1 MKSINVIKKL
11 EEKQEIKQDMQ
22 RNKDKEKHNKSVYQF
37 FDNYILPILN
47 REFEELDETQLNYLK
62 AKCIDIVNEMFLD
75 FPSSENYEDYADL
88 KRQIADLKNK
98 KDIAEMLISFV
109 LYRMSQNVEKYANDN
124 GMSMEDYLQN
134 IIDTEQ

>member
-11 EEKQEIKQDMQ
+11 EEEQEIKQDMQ

-109 LYRMSQNVEKYANDN
+109 LYRISQNVEKYANDN

>member
-11 EEKQEIKQDMQ
+11 EEEQEIKQDMQ

>member
-11 EEKQEIKQDMQ
+11 EEEQEIKQDMQ

-98 KDIAEMLISFV
+98 KDIAEMLISFD

>member
-11 EEKQEIKQDMQ
+11 EEEQEIKQVMQ

>member
-11 EEKQEIKQDMQ
+11 EEEQEIKQDMQ
-22 RNKDKEKHNKSVYQF
+22 RNKGKEMHNKNVYQF

-47 REFEELDETQLNYLK
+47 REFEELDEIQLNYLK
-62 AKCIDIVNEMFLD
+62 TKCVDIVNEMFLG
-75 FPSSENYEDYADL
+75 FPSSENYEDY
-88 KRQIADLKNK
+88 ADLKNK

-134 IIDTEQ
+134 IIDTEK

>member
-11 EEKQEIKQDMQ
+11 EEEQEIKQDMQ
-22 RNKDKEKHNKSVYQF
+22 RNKGKEKHNKNVYQF

-47 REFEELDETQLNYLK
+47 REFEELDEIQLNYLK
-62 AKCIDIVNEMFLD
+62 TKCVDIVNEMFLG
-75 FPSSENYEDYADL
+75 FPSSGNNEDYSIL
-88 KRQIADLKNK
+88 KNNIADVKNK

>member
-11 EEKQEIKQDMQ
+11 EEEQEIKQDMQ
-22 RNKDKEKHNKSVYQF
+22 RNKGKEKHNKNVYQF

-47 REFEELDETQLNYLK
+47 REFEELDEIQLNYLK
-62 AKCIDIVNEMFLD
+62 TKCVDIVNEMFLG

-109 LYRMSQNVEKYANDN
+109 YIE
-124 GMSMEDYLQN
+124 
-134 IIDTEQ
+134 

>member
-11 EEKQEIKQDMQ
+11 EEEQEIKQDMQ
-22 RNKDKEKHNKSVYQF
+22 RNKGKEKHNKSVYQF

-98 KDIAEMLISFV
+98 KDIAEMIISFV
-109 LYRMSQNVEKYANDN
+109 LYRMSQNIEKYANDN

>member
-1 MKSINVIKKL
+1 MMRLWKL
-11 EEKQEIKQDMQ
+11 EILHILVLK
-22 RNKDKEKHNKSVYQF
+22 NKED
-37 FDNYILPILN
+37 
-47 REFEELDETQLNYLK
+47 
-62 AKCIDIVNEMFLD
+62 EMFLG
-75 FPSSENYEDYADL
+75 FPSSENNEDYSIL
-88 KRQIADLKNK
+88 KNNIADVKNK

>member
-1 MKSINVIKKL
+1 MKSINVIKIL
-11 EEKQEIKQDMQ
+11 EEEQEIKQDMQ
-22 RNKDKEKHNKSVYQF
+22 RNKGKEKHNKKVYQF
-37 FDNYILPILN
+37 FDSYILPILN
-47 REFEELDETQLNYLK
+47 REFEELDETSQNYLK
-62 AKCIDIVNEMFLD
+62 AKCIDIVNEMYLD
-75 FPSSENYEDYADL
+75 FPSSESNEDYSILKNKVADV
-88 KRQIADLKNK
+88 KNK

>member
-11 EEKQEIKQDMQ
+11 EEEQEIKQDMQ

-75 FPSSENYEDYADL
+75 FPSSENYEEYADL